1 MELEEVKDLKWR
13 AELDIANIMSEFEK
27 KTDLKISDI
36 RTDRIE
42 ILLPGDI
49 EPATY
54 SRCVELEI
62 KL

>member
-1 MELEEVKDLKWR
+1 MKLEEVKDLKWR
-13 AELDIANIMSEFEK
+13 AEMDIANIMSEFEK
-27 KTDLKISDI
+27 KTDLKILDI

-42 ILLPGDI
+42 ILLTGDI
-49 EPATY
+49 KPATY

>member
-1 MELEEVKDLKWR
+1 MELEEVKGLKWR

-42 ILLPGDI
+42 ILLPGYI

-54 SRCVELEI
+54 GRCVELEI